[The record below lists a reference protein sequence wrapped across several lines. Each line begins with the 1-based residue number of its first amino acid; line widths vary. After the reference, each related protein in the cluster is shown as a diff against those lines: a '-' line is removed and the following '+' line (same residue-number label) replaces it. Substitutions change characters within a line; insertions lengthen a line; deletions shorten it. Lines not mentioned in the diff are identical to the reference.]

1 MRHAFFAPLA
11 AALALSL
18 TASVVSAGPGPGD
31 RQSDGLPYQYIYLA
45 DFAKLRHEAEKG
57 NPEALFQLGVMHYD
71 PPESSG
77 VSQSYRRA
85 FVLFYEA
92 ALRGHGTAQHNVG
105 AMYWNGDHV
114 AQNPVEGYAWFKIAA
129 LTGDAAGIRK
139 VKRHAG
145 DLSQAQ
151 LEAVTERLPVLQAIL
166 AKAKTKRSYDPR
178 DYGIR

>member
-1 MRHAFFAPLA
+1 MRHAFLVPLVTA
-11 AALALSL
+11 VALSL
-18 TASVVSAGPGPGD
+18 TAPVVFAGPGD

-105 AMYWNGDHV
+105 AMYWNGDYV

-129 LTGDAAGIRK
+129 LAGDAAGVRK
-139 VKRHAG
+139 VKRHAV
-145 DLSQAQ
+145 DLSEAQ
-151 LEAVTERLPVLQAIL
+151 LKAVTERLPVLQAIL
-166 AKAKTKRSYDPR
+166 AKAKAKRSYDPR